1 MAPGLYGA
9 DIEQLRA
16 LSKTMGQSG
25 SRLKTVESTV
35 NSLVQSAAWKGADG
49 DRFRSEWTS
58 SLRPILSKTSES
70 LESQSQLLLKHA
82 DEQNQASNSGSG
94 AASSA
99 APSSPAPSSPA
110 PSGSGDPGNGSG
122 PERDWGDAFTDPDYK
137 HAPGGLE
144 WLLEEWG
151 ANDGERPSQIVSAIQ
166 LVADK
171 FGWDLDLAQVEKGTS
186 KFFDAMRGVS
196 KGLVVLGAVFGGL
209 DIASGIVHKD
219 PFRVADGAVGGGLA
233 IAAGIAA
240 ATGVGLPVAAAIGG
254 AGILWGLASLASG
267 DVPVTKRIW
276 DFGAGV
282 VGSVTDF
289 SAGVA
294 DGAKDLAEGAKDAVG
309 WVGGKLGFG

>member
-1 MAPGLYGA
+1 MAPGIYGA

-25 SRLKTVESTV
+25 TRLKTVESTV

-58 SLRPILSKTSES
+58 SLRPMLSRTSES
-70 LESQSQLLLKHA
+70 LESQSQSLLKHA
-82 DEQNQASNSGSG
+82 DEQDQASNAGSG
-94 AASSA
+94 AASS
-99 APSSPAPSSPA
+99 PA
-110 PSGSGDPGNGSG
+110 PSGTGDPGNGSR
-122 PERDWGDAFTDPDYK
+122 PERNWGDAFTDPNYQ
-137 HAPGGLE
+137 HAPGGFEWALE
-144 WLLEEWG
+144 ALG
-151 ANDGERPSQIVSAIQ
+151 MADGEGPSKIVSALQ

-186 KFFDAMRGVS
+186 KFFDVMRGVS
-196 KGLVVLGAVFGGL
+196 KGLVVLGAVSGGL
-209 DIASGIVHKD
+209 DIASGIVNKD

-254 AGILWGLASLASG
+254 AGILWGLASM
-267 DVPVTKRIW
+267 
-276 DFGAGV
+276 GAGV
-282 VGSVTDF
+282 
-289 SAGVA
+289 AE
-294 DGAKDLAEGAKDAVG
+294 GAKDLAEGAKDAVG